1 MCIRDRYQRRV
12 RGRFAET
19 MSDDEK
25 EQLVFDPSMK
35 KKKKKKKMP
44 MPTEEAEE
52 PADAAAAE
60 EVADGEPVFDKKKKK
75 KKKAAFNPGN
85 EEEEAAPAEDE
96 AGPAAG
102 LFDKKKKK
110 KKKERAVVEETEEA
124 PESGEVDQGDED
136 NDVGAGASGE
146 SSGAMS
152 SAPKST
158 APEWAD
164 SDRDYTYEEMLA
176 RVFSFLHRAN
186 PDISGRKAFR
196 MKPPQVFREGT
207 KKVVLVNFP
216 EICQQMNRQPEHV
229 LAFMLAELGTS
240 GSLDAASRV
249 TFKGRFQPK
258 HIESIVRQ
266 YLKEYVLCKLCKSPD
281 TVLTKDSNTR
291 LYFMKCNT
299 CNASRSVQPI
309 KSGYQAQIGKRKK
322 R

>member
-1 MCIRDRYQRRV
+1 M
-12 RGRFAET
+12 
-19 MSDDEK
+19 
-25 EQLVFDPSMK
+25 FDPSMK
-35 KKKKKKKMP
+35 KKKKKKAP
-44 MPTEEAEE
+44 VAEEAPTEEEAAPAEDASEAE
-52 PADAAAAE
+52 PMFDGKKKKKKKKQPFEVPGNEEDAAPAE
-60 EVADGEPVFDKKKKK
+60 DETPGAGIFDKKKKK
-75 KKKAAFNPGN
+75 KKKNRD
-85 EEEEAAPAEDE
+85 EAAPGED
-96 AGPAAG
+96 
-102 LFDKKKKK
+102 D
-110 KKKERAVVEETEEA
+110 A
-124 PESGEVDQGDED
+124 PESSDVTVRQGDDEAFQSSM
-136 NDVGAGASGE
+136 GGASAEG
-146 SSGAMS
+146 S
-152 SAPKST
+152 SAGPKQD
-158 APEWAD
+158 APAWAD

-196 MKPPQVFREGT
+196 MRPPQVFREGT

-216 EICQQMNRQPEHV
+216 EICQQMNRPPEHV

-281 TVLTKDSNTR
+281 TMLSKDSNTR

-299 CNASRSVQPI
+299 CNASRCVQPI

>member
-1 MCIRDRYQRRV
+1 MRSIRVIIFFFQAEDGIRDLV
-12 RGRFAET
+12 RSR
-19 MSDDEK
+19 
-25 EQLVFDPSMK
+25 
-35 KKKKKKKMP
+35 
-44 MPTEEAEE
+44 
-52 PADAAAAE
+52 
-60 EVADGEPVFDKKKKK
+60 
-75 KKKAAFNPGN
+75 
-85 EEEEAAPAEDE
+85 
-96 AGPAAG
+96 G
-102 LFDKKKKK
+102 LGDVYK
-110 KKKERAVVEETEEA
+110 R
-124 PESGEVDQGDED
+124 QG
-136 NDVGAGASGE
+136 
-146 SSGAMS
+146 
-152 SAPKST
+152 
-158 APEWAD
+158 

-216 EICQQMNRQPEHV
+216 EICTQMNRQPEHV

-266 YLKEYVLCKLCKSPD
+266 YLKEYVLCKLCKSPA

-291 LYFMKCNT
+291 LYFMKCDT

>member
-1 MCIRDRYQRRV
+1 MGAIDHEKMA
-12 RGRFAET
+12 G
-19 MSDDEK
+19 SDVENEK
-25 EQLVFDPSMK
+25 EEALVFDPSMK
-35 KKKKKKKMP
+35 KKKKKKKAP
-44 MPTEEAEE
+44 MPTDTEEPPAEETPAAEAE
-52 PADAAAAE
+52 DAP
-60 EVADGEPVFDKKKKK
+60 DGEPMFDSKKKKK
-75 KKKAAFNPGN
+75 KKKATFDAGN
-85 EEEEAAPAEDE
+85 DEDAAPAEDD
-96 AGPAAG
+96 APAAD

-110 KKKERAVVEETEEA
+110 KKKVRAATEEVAEEDVAGPAGSDDEAQQSGSVGEAAVSAGPGPAKNQA
-124 PESGEVDQGDED
+124 PD
-136 NDVGAGASGE
+136 
-146 SSGAMS
+146 
-152 SAPKST
+152 
-158 APEWAD
+158 WAD